1 VADYSTAAYTGDPQ
15 RRGVPVREHAKLVK
29 LGEIAQFSDMATPTV
44 TKTEFATI
52 AGVKP
57 PAVSNW
63 IRRGKLKAP
72 ALLPDGSIN
81 VKLAKQQLG
90 LTLNGLM
97 HAGAMRRNGFHHR
110 AAEPGNPVN
119 DANMQLLEA
128 RATEALIKAE
138 RSRRELEAERGRFMV
153 AEDAEAAWSKVMA
166 EFLADVEQGFGDLAY
181 QLAGLDERE
190 RLLVIR
196 KWWRAI
202 RGRSAAANKLAAEA
216 EPEFVQEQTAG

>member
-1 VADYSTAAYTGDPQ
+1 
-15 RRGVPVREHAKLVK
+15 
-29 LGEIAQFSDMATPTV
+29 MATPTV

-52 AGVKP
+52 AGIKP

-72 ALLPDGSIN
+72 APLPDGSID

-97 HAGAMRRNGFHHR
+97 RAGAMRRSRFQHKT
-110 AAEPGNPVN
+110 AEPANPVN
-119 DANMQLLEA
+119 DANLQLLQA
-128 RATEALIKAE
+128 RATDALIKAE
-138 RSRRELEAERGRFMV
+138 RSRRELEAERGRFIV

-166 EFLADVEQGFGDLAY
+166 EFLTDVEQGFSDLSY

-190 RLLVIR
+190 RLLAIR

-202 RGRSAAANKLAAEA
+202 RARSATAYKLAAEA
-216 EPEFVQEQTAG
+216 EPEFAQDLTAG